1 MSWFEILLFILT
13 VAVML
18 VGLAGVVLPIIPGV
32 PIIFG
37 AALLYAL
44 LTGFSTISG
53 QTLIIFA
60 ILTVVSMVLDWTAS
74 VMGVKKMGGSYAGMI
89 GAFIGM
95 IVGLSLPGVGII
107 GFIIGAFVG
116 AYAMELLINKD
127 SRVALRAGL
136 GSFLGFLAGGL
147 MKFVIGAII
156 IGIFVWQVL
165 F

>member
-60 ILTVVSMVLDWTAS
+60 ILTVVSIVLDWAAS

-95 IVGLSLPGVGII
+95 IVGLLLPGIGIV

>member
-1 MSWFEILLFILT
+1 MSWSEIILFILA

-18 VGLAGVVLPIIPGV
+18 VGLAGVVLPVIPGV

-37 AALLYAL
+37 AAFLYAL
-44 LTGFSTISG
+44 LTDFSTIG
-53 QTLIIFA
+53 GKTLIIFA
-60 ILTVVSMVLDWTAS
+60 ILTVASMVLDWVAS

-95 IVGLSLPGVGII
+95 IVGLSVPGIGII
-107 GFIIGAFVG
+107 GFIIGAFAG
-116 AYAMELLINKD
+116 ACAMEFLINKD
-127 SRVALRAGL
+127 SRLALRAGL

-156 IGIFVWQVL
+156 IGIFVWQVI

>member
-1 MSWFEILLFILT
+1 MLF
-13 VAVML
+13 
-18 VGLAGVVLPIIPGV
+18 GLAGVILPLIPGV

-60 ILTVVSMVLDWTAS
+60 ILTIASIVLDWVAS
-74 VMGVKKMGGSYAGMI
+74 VVGVKKMGGSYAGMV

-95 IVGLSLPGVGII
+95 IVGLLLPGVGII

-116 AYAMELLINKD
+116 ACVMELLINKNT
-127 SRVALRAGL
+127 RVALRAGL

-147 MKFVIGAII
+147 MKFVVGVII
-156 IGIFVWQVL
+156 IGVFVWQVL

>member
-1 MSWFEILLFILT
+1 MSWFEIILFVIT
-13 VAVML
+13 IAVML
-18 VGLAGVVLPIIPGV
+18 VGLAGVILPLIPGV

-44 LTGFSTISG
+44 LTDFSTISG
-53 QTLIIFA
+53 QTLIVFA
-60 ILTVVSMVLDWTAS
+60 ILTIVSLALDWAAS
-74 VMGVKKMGGSYAGMI
+74 VMGVKKMGGSYAGMV

-95 IVGLSLPGVGII
+95 IIGLLLPGLGII

-116 AYAMELLINKD
+116 AYAMELLINRN

-147 MKFVIGAII
+147 MKFVMGVII
-156 IGIFVWQVL
+156 IGVFIWQVL

>member
-53 QTLIIFA
+53 QTLIVFA
-60 ILTVVSMVLDWTAS
+60 ILTVASMVLDWAAS

-95 IVGLSLPGVGII
+95 IVGLLLPGVGII

-156 IGIFVWQVL
+156 IGVFIWQVL

>member
-13 VAVML
+13 VGVML
-18 VGLAGVVLPIIPGV
+18 VGLAGVVLPIMPGV

-37 AALLYAL
+37 AALMYAL

-53 QTLIIFA
+53 LTIIIFG
-60 ILTVVSMVLDWTAS
+60 ILTIASIILDWAAS
-74 VMGVKKMGGSYAGMI
+74 VIGVKKMGGSFAGMI
-89 GAFIGM
+89 GALIGM
-95 IVGLSLPGVGII
+95 VVGLSLPGVGIV

-147 MKFVIGAII
+147 MKFVISVII